1 MNTTKGAPVVET
13 GTPETENTMRA
24 NRSVTAAPQRS
35 RIVGCVGCAGHQR
48 PGYVREWTTD
58 ATSPNGSRWVWKRC
72 PEECTADS
80 RQVSVDRQLAARFG
94 RPVGTATAPAAC
106 AGLSAGPAPAPAPA
120 PIVTAPP
127 SRRSTSRRPAAPRA
141 ARPASPELV
150 AAVAVDVDDAG
161 RLVVDV
167 DGIGSP
173 ESVTAD
179 ALFGWLGTVPP
190 IGVARV
196 HEDAPDRDGTV
207 CLSAAALAALKLPA
221 KLPTGKRADQV
232 AAKLRKGAAAHGI
245 ELSERIGA
253 GFKAW
258 RRRGEAG
265 PRLSVKVIVTPWLGQ
280 GETGAVKA
288 GELITQLAGDDA
300 DAGTLARR
308 LRRFTAELGIAPGA
322 TTAVTSWQ
330 LLDAVRP
337 RVRWVKDDGGRWSRE
352 DREGALPDG
361 DTAVPVAAGARHPLT
376 RERTAARLLVCEDE
390 DFKWWAREPLPEE
403 AARPWAV
410 ALDVCTSYLS
420 VPETLRLPSG
430 RLVHTDAPAFDGKTA
445 GVWLCD
451 FSTLET
457 EAELPHPATVSGLVP
472 EGPGWYA
479 TPTVDYMAREYGFD
493 PATISEAYVS
503 EHTAPILRE
512 WLARIRTAYK
522 GAMATLGLVDGMDD
536 AAFLAAWSSRKDT
549 AGDQAREDAAALA
562 DAYKAIY
569 KGGVGKW
576 ADKARHLE
584 DDEWADR
591 VAVAWH
597 YRPEIRFHVVA
608 AARIAMH
615 RRMRKT
621 YRLTGRAPLAVN
633 VDQVMYAADAPHPG
647 ELLPKDDAGRPVPGT
662 LRLGSAPGSFKH
674 ESSVPMTAVAAALA
688 DREHPARLTH
698 DYTPAGTPVITDSEV

>member
-1 MNTTKGAPVVET
+1 
-13 GTPETENTMRA
+13 MRYE
-24 NRSVTAAPQRS
+24 RSVMTAPRDALR
-35 RIVGCVGCAGHQR
+35 RIVGCADCAGHQR

-72 PEECTADS
+72 PSECTAES
-80 RQVSVDRQLAARFG
+80 RQASVDRQLAVRLG
-94 RPVGTATAPAAC
+94 RPVGTAPAPAA
-106 AGLSAGPAPAPAPA
+106 SAGTSAETPAAVVPAPV
-120 PIVTAPP
+120 VTAPP
-127 SRRSTSRRPAAPRA
+127 ARKSTSRRPAAPRA
-141 ARPASPELV
+141 ARTARPELV
-150 AAVAVDVDDAG
+150 AAVAVDADDAG
-161 RLVVDV
+161 RLVLDV
-167 DGIGSP
+167 AAGSL
-173 ESVTAD
+173 ESPTAD
-179 ALFGWLGTVPP
+179 ALFAWLGTVPP

-196 HEDAPDRDGTV
+196 HDDAPDRDGTV
-207 CLSAAALAALKLPA
+207 CLSAAACAALKIPA

-232 AAKLRKGAAAHGI
+232 AAKLRKAAAAHGI
-245 ELSERIGA
+245 ELSETIGA

-258 RRRGEAG
+258 RRKGEAG

-280 GETGAVKA
+280 GEAGAVKA
-288 GELITQLAGDDA
+288 GELITSLAGDDA
-300 DAGTLARR
+300 RTLARR
-308 LRRFTAELGIAPGA
+308 LRRFSDELGIAPGA
-322 TTAVTSWQ
+322 TAAVTSWQ

-337 RVRWVKDDGGRWSRE
+337 RVRWVKDDAGRWSRE

-376 RERTAARLLVCEDE
+376 RERTAARLPVCEEE

-410 ALDVCTSYLS
+410 ALDVCASYLS

-430 RLVHTDAPAFDGKTA
+430 PLVHTDAPVWDSKTA
-445 GVWLCD
+445 GLWLCD
-451 FSTLET
+451 FTGLDVESV
-457 EAELPHPATVSGLVP
+457 LPHPATFTGLAP
-472 EGPGWYA
+472 DGPGWYV

-493 PATISEAYVS
+493 PATIGEAYVS
-503 EHTAPILRE
+503 EHSAPILRE

-549 AGDQAREDAAALA
+549 AGDPAREDAAALV
-562 DAYKAIY
+562 DAYKSIY

-576 ADKARHLE
+576 ADSARHL
-584 DDEWADR
+584 DDDAWADR
-591 VAVAWH
+591 VAAAWH
-597 YRPEIRFHVVA
+597 YRPEIRHHVIA
-608 AARIAMH
+608 AARIASH

-621 YRLTGRAPLAVN
+621 LRLTGRAPLAVN

-674 ESSVPMTAVAAALA
+674 ESSVPMAAVVAALA
-688 DREHPARLTH
+688 DREHPSRLTH
-698 DYTPAGTPVITDSEV
+698 DYAPAGTPVSTDTEV